1 MYHSQVTDVS
11 SADFRCYN
19 TATSAKATT
28 KDVNAG
34 DTVGVAASIP
44 ISHSGVANIYM
55 AKAPAGV
62 DVANWDGAGPVWFK
76 VHQVS
81 AVTDG
86 GKSISWPSAGLSN
99 D

>member
-1 MYHSQVTDVS
+1 MHHSQVTDVS

-34 DTVGVAASIP
+34 ETVGVAASIP
-44 ISHSGVANIYM
+44 TSHSGVANIYM

-62 DVANWDGAGPVWFK
+62 DVANWDGAGQVWFK
-76 VHQVS
+76 VH
-81 AVTDG
+81 
-86 GKSISWPSAGLSN
+86 
-99 D
+99 